1 MLRPGITVPK
11 SMICCGQARFGCG
24 GCAQVG
30 FRHHDSFPFTLGR
43 GRQRSSKNALAD
55 CVAVKAMSRKMATK
69 LERDFMR
76 APPSLRLGEEKSAQI
91 PTLSLTEERGQS
103 DEDSNQRRHRV
114 DECGDRDE
122 PFDR

>member
-1 MLRPGITVPK
+1 MKYVESAWTMLRPGMTVPK

-55 CVAVKAMSRKMATK
+55 CVAVKAMSRKIATK
-69 LERDFMR
+69 LDRDFMR
-76 APPSLRLGEEKSAQI
+76 LLRLFDKERKS
-91 PTLSLTEERGQS
+91 PPKSLP
-103 DEDSNQRRHRV
+103 SN
-114 DECGDRDE
+114 
-122 PFDR
+122 